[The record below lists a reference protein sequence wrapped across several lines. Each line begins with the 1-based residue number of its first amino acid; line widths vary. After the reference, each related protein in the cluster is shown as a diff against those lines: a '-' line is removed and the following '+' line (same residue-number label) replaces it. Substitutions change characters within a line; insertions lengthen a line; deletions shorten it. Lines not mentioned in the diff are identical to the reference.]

1 VRRAFCSGGERL
13 YQRLVV
19 GLGFLFDFAYD

>member
-1 VRRAFCSGGERL
+1 VRRALCGGGERL

-19 GLGFLFDFAYD
+19 GLGFLFDFAND